1 MLIRA
6 GWRDELASALIRRSL
21 LFGWEELRRGPGR
34 ERNCGMVG
42 CRQVGGRGK
51 GRRRE
56 MGRRL
61 EP

>member
-6 GWRDELASALIRRSL
+6 GWRDELASVLIRRSL
-21 LFGWEELRRGPGR
+21 LFEWGGLRRGPGQ
-34 ERNCGMVG
+34 ERSCGMVG
-42 CRQVGGRGK
+42 CRRVGGRGK